1 MGATAVVTDADGN
14 EKTSGMLA
22 QGDMVKVT
30 SADGKIEVM
39 YNILVNVVSSKL
51 TGVAQID
58 IYPNPTTGKL
68 NVRGVES
75 GNRIQV
81 YTSTGTLIR
90 DMQVQSNL
98 ETLSLEGQPSGIYL
112 IVVSK
117 NSNELLGRFKVSK
130 K

>member
-1 MGATAVVTDADGN
+1 
-14 EKTSGMLA
+14 L
-22 QGDMVKVT
+22 
-30 SADGKIEVM
+30 
-39 YNILVNVVSSKL
+39 NVVSSKL
-51 TGVAQID
+51 TETSQIE

-68 NVRGVES
+68 NVRGIES

-81 YTSTGTLIR
+81 YSSTGSMIR
-90 DMQVQSNL
+90 DMKVQSNF

-130 K
+130 R